1 MNRLLRIE
9 LNKTLN
15 YNVFKVLGIIYV
27 ASFLISII
35 VLPLIKLQTDLT
47 ADNDILDIPSFYSF
61 PVIWDTYAWLAA
73 KANLFLA
80 ILVIFLV
87 GNEFS
92 FRTFRQHIVDGMSR
106 LDLIHGK
113 LLVIIAIAFANTVLI
128 FVFAWIFG
136 LIYSNGYDFSDT
148 FSHMYMLGIYF
159 IQAICYM
166 VFAMFLAIW
175 LQNKTL
181 SMVVLLVYSL
191 ILEPIIRLV
200 VKKYIWT
207 KMGLFFPVKV
217 ITKLTP
223 IPENGVVAFIKENA
237 EINGFTESLP
247 LYQNLILA
255 IVYSVIFYLIA
266 RRIMMKRDL

>member
-1 MNRLLRIE
+1 
-9 LNKTLN
+9 
-15 YNVFKVLGIIYV
+15 
-27 ASFLISII
+27 
-35 VLPLIKLQTDLT
+35 
-47 ADNDILDIPSFYSF
+47 
-61 PVIWDTYAWLAA
+61 
-73 KANLFLA
+73 
-80 ILVIFLV
+80 
-87 GNEFS
+87 
-92 FRTFRQHIVDGMSR
+92 
-106 LDLIHGK
+106 
-113 LLVIIAIAFANTVLI
+113 
-128 FVFAWIFG
+128 
-136 LIYSNGYDFSDT
+136 
-148 FSHMYMLGIYF
+148 
-159 IQAICYM
+159 
-166 VFAMFLAIW
+166 MFLAIW